1 MNVFVLCTGRC
12 GSTTFARAAEHA
24 TNFSVGHESRKRL
37 IGADRFAYPDNHIEV
52 DNRLSWMLGRLDDHY
67 GETARYVH
75 LTREREAVARS
86 FLQRWDRERSI
97 IKAYQGSI
105 LAGSRADPLN
115 ICHDYIDTVTS
126 NIGHFLAGKPHVANV
141 AVETGKADFER
152 FWHWIGAEGDFPAAL
167 AEWDVRHNPG

>member
-37 IGADRFAYPDNHIEV
+37 IGAERFAYADNHIEV

-67 GETARYVH
+67 GERARYVH

-86 FLQRWDRERSI
+86 FLQRWDRESDHHQGLPALHSCQQQGRS
-97 IKAYQGSI
+97 A
-105 LAGSRADPLN
+105 
-115 ICHDYIDTVTS
+115 
-126 NIGHFLAGKPHVANV
+126 
-141 AVETGKADFER
+141 
-152 FWHWIGAEGDFPAAL
+152 
-167 AEWDVRHNPG
+167 RHLP